1 MINFNMLLG
10 HGRHSNREFVRQS
23 YKKAH
28 CSSCG
33 KSKIENNNHLP
44 QENNNHLPQENISKN
59 MNEIV
64 NSNTSLDNT
73 TLFNYNS
80 LSNKFVFE
88 MPKVEYFGNI
98 KKPCGEC

>member
-10 HGRHSNREFVRQS
+10 QGRRPNREFVRQT

-33 KSKIENNNHLP
+33 NTKIKNNDN
-44 QENNNHLPQENISKN
+44 LPQENISKN
-59 MNEIV
+59 MNEII
-64 NSNTSLDNT
+64 NSIKTTNNT
-73 TLFNYNS
+73 TIYNYDS

-88 MPKVEYFGNI
+88 MPKVEYYGNI